1 MSTLWIFSVP
11 FTWLLLPTVMIG
23 HYLFGAYLLLFF
35 TLINIL
41 DKWNKCLMLLR
52 EGAVCN
58 SLPEDRAFRFMWLNP
73 PSLLSISYILFC
85 VWAGFSY
92 SIYQLPNPI
101 LSYPT
106 FCGILIVLE
115 ICYSCFSLIRLEHGE
130 RNMVVLLY
138 DTFLSGVIAF
148 PAYYL
153 LKRML
158 ENSRVFSDI
167 AGWLRIIVLILSILL
182 IFLAKEVLVNKRGS
196 WQQKL
201 LIVKKLS
208 FIPVYYVSEDIYKY
222 QVIYNKKYAAR
233 KEEYFQNLPCRKKQY
248 IIAKEMVR
256 EVNSLPKGIYI
267 TETHQVL
274 IDYICRKGNQNNFRY
289 CYWLFPAAS
298 VKVNYSFQ
306 KVYGNN
312 WKRTDDCRRC
322 RQFADYRECQLRN
335 VKRKAY
341 IVGFQKY

>member
-85 VWAGFSY
+85 VWAGFRY

-101 LSYPT
+101 LSYQT

-158 ENSRVFSDI
+158 
-167 AGWLRIIVLILSILL
+167 
-182 IFLAKEVLVNKRGS
+182 
-196 WQQKL
+196 
-201 LIVKKLS
+201 
-208 FIPVYYVSEDIYKY
+208 
-222 QVIYNKKYAAR
+222 
-233 KEEYFQNLPCRKKQY
+233 
-248 IIAKEMVR
+248 
-256 EVNSLPKGIYI
+256 
-267 TETHQVL
+267 
-274 IDYICRKGNQNNFRY
+274 
-289 CYWLFPAAS
+289 
-298 VKVNYSFQ
+298 
-306 KVYGNN
+306 
-312 WKRTDDCRRC
+312 
-322 RQFADYRECQLRN
+322 
-335 VKRKAY
+335 
-341 IVGFQKY
+341 

>member
-1 MSTLWIFSVP
+1 
-11 FTWLLLPTVMIG
+11 MI
-23 HYLFGAYLLLFF
+23 HF
-35 TLINIL
+35 
-41 DKWNKCLMLLR
+41 CL
-52 EGAVCN
+52 V
-58 SLPEDRAFRFMWLNP
+58 
-73 PSLLSISYILFC
+73 
-85 VWAGFSY
+85 
-92 SIYQLPNPI
+92 
-101 LSYPT
+101 
-106 FCGILIVLE
+106 
-115 ICYSCFSLIRLEHGE
+115 
-130 RNMVVLLY
+130 
-138 DTFLSGVIAF
+138 VIAF

-153 LKRML
+153 LKRL
-158 ENSRVFSDI
+158 LKNSRIFSDT

-182 IFLAKEVLVNKRGS
+182 IFLAKEVWVNKRGS

-208 FIPVYYVSEDIYKY
+208 FIPVYYVSEDIYRY

-248 IIAKEMVR
+248 IIAKEMIR

-274 IDYICRKGNQNNFRY
+274 IDYISKRGKRSNY
-289 CYWLFPAAS
+289 SYSYWLFPAAS

-312 WKRTDDCRRC
+312 WKSTDGCRRC
-322 RQFADYRECQLRN
+322 SQFADYRECPLRN
-335 VKRKAY
+335 VRRKAY